1 MELRKRGIMI
11 VRKNIDITAPL
22 SEEQKKMLSDAAKR
36 PIVFDEDSPEL
47 TDEQLRRF
55 VRVSRVKSTE
65 RRTTR

>member
-1 MELRKRGIMI
+1 M

-55 VRVSRVKSTE
+55 VRVSRVKSAE